1 MTLWDDLIQNFRK
14 LGTKEWDQTSIISSI
29 VVVLVVI
36 AFAIYI
42 NKHLNKNAAER
53 NANPRYTIGVTGA
66 KHHNFR
72 ISKPTVEY
80 FYTVNNTTY
89 SGESNGKV
97 LMASDDQVKTFGD
110 KLLSNIDAKF
120 FPQISTDVEEI
131 VIPVVNLVKGK
142 KHNHISLEEFKRQI
156 DTWLQNEKIYANS
169 SVLVLQEFSM
179 TGYER
184 K

>member
-1 MTLWDDLIQNFRK
+1 
-14 LGTKEWDQTSIISSI
+14 
-29 VVVLVVI
+29 
-36 AFAIYI
+36 
-42 NKHLNKNAAER
+42 
-53 NANPRYTIGVTGA
+53 
-66 KHHNFR
+66 
-72 ISKPTVEY
+72 
-80 FYTVNNTTY
+80 
-89 SGESNGKV
+89 
-97 LMASDDQVKTFGD
+97 MASDDQVKTFGD
-110 KLLSNIDAKF
+110 KLLSNIDAKL

>member
-72 ISKPTVEY
+72 SSKPTVEY
-80 FYTVNNTTY
+80 FYTVNITTY
-89 SGESNGKV
+89 SGLEHIGAQFEKSVVPDGGRYFVEFSSLNPKN
-97 LMASDDQVKTFGD
+97 S
-110 KLLSNIDAKF
+110 KLLLDYPVPDSIVS
-120 FPQISTDVEEI
+120 STTKGWTF
-131 VIPVVNLVKGK
+131 IP
-142 KHNHISLEEFKRQI
+142 
-156 DTWLQNEKIYANS
+156 
-169 SVLVLQEFSM
+169 
-179 TGYER
+179 GYR
-184 K
+184 NKD